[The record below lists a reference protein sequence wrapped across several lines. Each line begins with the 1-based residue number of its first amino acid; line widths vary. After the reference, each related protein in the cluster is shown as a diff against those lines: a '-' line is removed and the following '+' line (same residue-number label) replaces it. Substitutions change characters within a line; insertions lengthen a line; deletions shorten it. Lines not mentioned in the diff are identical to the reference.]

1 MCTTYS
7 VLSCKLAISFRSFQF
22 SFFLVKILNHYEVH
36 AIFQDNEH
44 QLQENIIHHFLH
56 YSFFIKSSLN

>member
-1 MCTTYS
+1 MCITYS
-7 VLSCKLAISFRSFQF
+7 VLSCKLATDFRVFQF
-22 SFFLVKILNHYEVH
+22 SLFLVKMLNHYEVH